1 MMYFFGMSGAREIA
15 KHNLDAASWIRRCRQ
30 QPRTI
35 QVSNV
40 DLLLHLQNASREHRV
55 VSANDNIS
63 QGQSHEIQFVAPY
76 TVTTIIKATSRLSP
90 DQVEIESI
98 CSLISSG
105 TELKIFRGTFDLS
118 SSLDVNI
125 KGKRFVI
132 DRVSQ
137 ESGSQCSYI
146 LLTRTMLQHRDE

>member
-1 MMYFFGMSGAREIA
+1 MMYFFGMSGAKEIA
-15 KHNLDAASWIRRCRQ
+15 KHNLDAENWIRRCRQ

-63 QGQSHEIQFVAPY
+63 PGHSHEIQFVAPY
-76 TVTTIIKATSRLSP
+76 NVTTIMKTTSRLSP

-125 KGKRFVI
+125 KGERFVT
-132 DRVSQ
+132 DRKSQ
-137 ESGSQCSYI
+137 ESGSQHFNI
-146 LLTRTMLQHRDE
+146 LLSRTI